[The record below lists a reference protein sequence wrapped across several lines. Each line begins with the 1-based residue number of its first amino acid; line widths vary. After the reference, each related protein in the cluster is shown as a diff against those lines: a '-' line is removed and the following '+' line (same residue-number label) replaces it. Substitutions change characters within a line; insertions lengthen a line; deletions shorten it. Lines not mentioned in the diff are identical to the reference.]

1 MVTDCNGN
9 SQCHADYSGHI
20 GYQAT
25 RRDLRTLH
33 NENMPGSVH
42 QYVQSDRNPYVE
54 IPLDVH
60 PAEIECADEGYT
72 ESGERRKGIV
82 SLIEMYGAK
91 VEGRQYDSPEESC
104 FCISEKQTEHKRPE
118 HQLFLEPGKDAS
130 VIKHGECQFCIEA
143 AEERKYKIQGEHA
156 KESDPESLEHV
167 STQPEK
173 RKHFF
178 RLDDDCRQDE
188 DSKSQE

>member
-1 MVTDCNGN
+1 MQGFSFIFPLLLRQKAAILLRFHRSCSARTESRPQFRTSKWDNQGLFLLSFVVIDCNGN

-104 FCISEKQTEHKRPE
+104 FAYRKSKPNISARNT
-118 HQLFLEPGKDAS
+118 S
-130 VIKHGECQFCIEA
+130 
-143 AEERKYKIQGEHA
+143 
-156 KESDPESLEHV
+156 SSLNPVRMHR
-167 STQPEK
+167 S
-173 RKHFF
+173 
-178 RLDDDCRQDE
+178 
-188 DSKSQE
+188 